1 MKVSTHLRL
10 STLIPCAFIA
20 ALISGCGLSPQD
32 VDLDL
37 NQTLPE
43 VNSTVFSQA
52 IADLGKANVIYGRG
66 PLRVMSKPIR
76 DNTGTSLPTQGEIP
90 QDISEMVKSA
100 LNAIGGDILYVPFD
114 PEFMISTAQTGY
126 TKWGDKYLP
135 NVVLVGGLTEF
146 DRGLVTKEE
155 GADISGSAEDL
166 GVPMGLDF
174 SDIRKS
180 SLARITLDFNLV
192 DFKTFTGIPFM
203 QAVNSIRVH
212 KGVGKDELGFT
223 VYGQTL
229 GLRGNIKKIQGR
241 HAAIR
246 LLVQLS
252 IIQIVGKYQ
261 KLPYWRLIPN
271 SQPDQVVLDQIRE
284 DYYRLEPTERIVK
297 IQEYLYLYGKPVQI
311 TGQLDEVTIQAIEA
325 FKTEYGMT
333 QADPV
338 SEELYLALFENVPLD
353 VVAKVRR
360 QRVNAMLA
368 QYRQQANTL
377 ASQGPASQPPVV
389 QQTPKPAAPKKD
401 AAQPTLGELKVWTD
415 KEQAAIGDEIA
426 VFFTVSKPMFVRIV
440 TVNSAGQMAT
450 LFPNPHQ
457 NDNYVLPGK
466 TYRIPPS
473 NGPFKLTVS
482 APVGVDKIRAVAST
496 KPVTAEDLPLTS
508 DGEFKAG
515 DANDTQR
522 VYAGDEFRVLPQ
534 NQQNAAAQ

>member
-1 MKVSTHLRL
+1 MKVSTNLRL
-10 STLIPCAFIA
+10 TSLILSAFIA
-20 ALISGCGLSPQD
+20 ALTSGCGLSPQD

-66 PLRVMSKPIR
+66 PLRVMSKPVR

-100 LNAIGGDILYVPFD
+100 LNAIGGEILYVPFD

-126 TKWGDKYLP
+126 TQWGDKYLP

-155 GADISGSAEDL
+155 GADVSGSAEDL

-271 SQPDQVVLDQIRE
+271 SQPDRVVLDQIRE
-284 DYYRLEPTERIVK
+284 DYYRMGPTERIVK
-297 IQEYLYLYGKPVQI
+297 IQEYLYLYGKPVKI
-311 TGQLDEVTIQAIEA
+311 TGRLDAATMQAIEA
-325 FKTEYGMT
+325 FKTEYGVT
-333 QADPV
+333 QTEPV
-338 SEELYLALFENVPLD
+338 SEALYLALFENVPLD
-353 VVAKVRR
+353 VIAKVRR
-360 QRVNAMLA
+360 QQVNTMLA
-368 QYRQQANTL
+368 QYRQQANSTV
-377 ASQGPASQPPVV
+377 AQTPVV

-401 AAQPTLGELKVWTD
+401 AGQQPTLGELKVWTD
-415 KEQAAIGDEIA
+415 KEQVVIGDEVA
-426 VFFTVSKPMFVRIV
+426 VFFKVSKPMFVRIV
-440 TVNSAGQMAT
+440 TVNAAGQVAT

-473 NGPFKLTVS
+473 NAPFKLTAG
-482 APVGVDKIRAVAST
+482 APAGVDKIRAVASP

-508 DGEFKAG
+508 DGEFKPG
-515 DANDTQR
+515 NPKDAQR
-522 VYAGDEFRVLPQ
+522 VYAGDEFQVLPQ